1 MQTQHVQEALE
12 HVHTQEDGEGDTEP
26 DREPEV
32 DADDIQREGRRHA
45 SENRHAE
52 EDSGQLL
59 VGEREG
65 PQPEVRRGVG
75 DRAQHVLDRLDDLVD
90 AHLAE
95 VELLLLGLVT
105 DQAACFLVHHGRVVS
120 AVAMSAA
127 AATATGRM
135 LGNLLLVLPQ
145 LDQGLR
151 EEHEGDSQHTDRHQD
166 PRQLGP
172 KHGVR
177 VLAPHCHRDERVD
190 DAGGVR
196 HGIDPL
202 VEDHV
207 VHKAEETDHK
217 HHHGHALEEKVHRAA
232 LVDGVGESQQQTH
245 DHLRYTEEDGDLHLH
260 GVHVDKLV
268 LGAVPRRVH
277 TEGVWSSAA
286 LVQGVEPR
294 RGCVG
299 DNPSGHMLALV
310 RDPSGSEEAEADG
323 EEVVVEEADID
334 CEQAHHR
341 HDVARVVEVG
351 DCMFDILGLPDCEEA
366 DREEHGPVAHVA
378 VHDAEEEG
386 EGHDREEG
394 RVGLPVVGQAVCV
407 H

>member
-127 AATATGRM
+127 AATATAAPAPR
-135 LGNLLLVLPQ
+135 PPPRAPR
-145 LDQGLR
+145 LR
-151 EEHEGDSQHTDRHQD
+151 SARATRSRKCKCASSSMRW
-166 PRQLGP
+166 PRRWSVI
-172 KHGVR
+172 HS
-177 VLAPHCHRDERVD
+177 CSS
-190 DAGGVR
+190 
-196 HGIDPL
+196 
-202 VEDHV
+202 
-207 VHKAEETDHK
+207 
-217 HHHGHALEEKVHRAA
+217 RAA
-232 LVDGVGESQQQTH
+232 MAADS
-245 DHLRYTEEDGDLHLH
+245 RPSNA
-260 GVHVDKLV
+260 
-268 LGAVPRRVH
+268 AVSARNSVTNFCCRPTR
-277 TEGVWSSAA
+277 SSA
-286 LVQGVEPR
+286 
-294 RGCVG
+294 
-299 DNPSGHMLALV
+299 MLRWASSICTFSACLLSM
-310 RDPSGSEEAEADG
+310 RNASS
-323 EEVVVEEADID
+323 
-334 CEQAHHR
+334 R
-341 HDVARVVEVG
+341 N
-351 DCMFDILGLPDCEEA
+351 FT
-366 DREEHGPVAHVA
+366 
-378 VHDAEEEG
+378 
-386 EGHDREEG
+386 
-394 RVGLPVVGQAVCV
+394 
-407 H
+407 